1 MSVPVSMEESVA
13 VTLWRLAT
21 NIEYHTLS
29 AAKVLLLTATAEVVA
44 V

>member
-13 VTLWRLAT
+13 VTLRRLAT

-29 AAKVLLLTATAEVVA
+29 AAKVLLAVVEA